1 MIMNI
6 DLLITN
12 KNKFEK
18 LLECGQSP
26 WLDNISRCMI
36 DSGELKSLVDNN
48 IIAGITSNPSIFEKA
63 IDSGKCN
70 YPEIIK
76 NMSSQGLDTFKIYD
90 AITQKDIK
98 DAAKILYPVY
108 EKTEGNDGFVS
119 IEVPPNIAMDTET
132 SVKEAERIFYSINE
146 PNLLIKIPATKE
158 GLSAITQIIAKGIN
172 VNVTLM
178 FSLTHYINVADAYME
193 GLEIALKNGININ
206 KIHSVAS
213 VFISRLD
220 TMIDKLLDD
229 ILNNNAG
236 NADNKSRISS
246 LKGMAAVANVK
257 VIYNRFLEVLNSG
270 RFKKLK
276 SAGANIQRPLWA
288 STSTKNPDYYDLK
301 YVEPLIAKNTV
312 NTLPEQTIESIAD
325 HGNIKSDTA
334 SYDFENSVNILN
346 ELKKLGI
353 DTEQA
358 GEILQKEGVKS
369 FEESYNKLLDSIKNV

>member
-1 MIMNI
+1 MNI
-6 DLLITN
+6 DLLVSN
-12 KNKFEK
+12 KNKFKK

-48 IIAGITSNPSIFEKA
+48 IITGITSNPSIFEKA
-63 IDSGKCN
+63 IDSGMCN
-70 YPEIIK
+70 YPETIK

-98 DAAKILYPVY
+98 DAAKLLYPVY
-108 EKTEGNDGFVS
+108 KKTAGNDGFVS

-132 SVKEAERIFYSINE
+132 SVKEAARIFYSINE

-178 FSLTHYINVADAYME
+178 FSLTHYINVADAYMK
-193 GLEIALKNGININ
+193 GLESALKNGININ

-213 VFISRLD
+213 IFISRLD

-229 ILNNNAG
+229 ILNNNDG
-236 NADNKSRISS
+236 NADNKNKIIS
-246 LKGMAAVANVK
+246 LKGMAAVANIK
-257 VIYNRFLEVLNSG
+257 VIYNKFFEIFNSG
-270 RFKKLK
+270 RFKKLE

-334 SYDFENSVNILN
+334 SYDYENSVNILN

>member
-1 MIMNI
+1 MNI
-6 DLLITN
+6 DLLVSN
-12 KNKFEK
+12 KNKFKK

-48 IIAGITSNPSIFEKA
+48 IITGITSNPSIFEKA

-70 YPEIIK
+70 YPETIK
-76 NMSSQGLDTFKIYD
+76 KMSSQGLDIFKIYD

-98 DAAKILYPVY
+98 DAAKLLYPVY

-132 SVKEAERIFYSINE
+132 SVKEAARIFYSINE

-193 GLEIALKNGININ
+193 GLESALKNGISIN

-236 NADNKSRISS
+236 NADNKNKIIS
-246 LKGMAAVANVK
+246 LKGMAAVANIK
-257 VIYNRFLEVLNSG
+257 VIYNKFLEIFNSG
-270 RFKKLK
+270 RFKKLE
-276 SAGANIQRPLWA
+276 SMGANIQRPLWA

>member
-1 MIMNI
+1 MNI
-6 DLLITN
+6 NLLVSN

-36 DSGELKSLVDNN
+36 DSGELKPLVDNN
-48 IIAGITSNPSIFEKA
+48 IITGITSNPSIFEKA

-70 YPEIIK
+70 YPETIK
-76 NMSSQGLDTFKIYD
+76 KMSSPQSLDAFKIYD

-98 DAAKILYPVY
+98 DAAKILYPIY
-108 EKTEGNDGFVS
+108 KKTEGNDGFVS
-119 IEVPPNIAMDTET
+119 IEVPPNIATDTET
-132 SVKEAERIFYSINE
+132 SVKEAMRIFYSINE

-158 GLSAITQIIAKGIN
+158 GLPAITQIIAKGIN

-193 GLEIALKNGININ
+193 GLEIALKNGISIN

-220 TMIDKLLDD
+220 TMIDTLLDN
-229 ILNNNAG
+229 ILKNNN
-236 NADNKSRISS
+236 NADNKSKIIS
-246 LKGMAAVANVK
+246 LKGMAAVANIK
-257 VIYNRFLEVLNSG
+257 VIYNKFFEIFNSG
-270 RFKKLK
+270 RFKKLE
-276 SAGANIQRPLWA
+276 SMGANIQKPLWA

-325 HGNIKSDTA
+325 HGNIKSDTV

-369 FEESYNKLLDSIKNV
+369 FEESYDKLLDLIKNV

>member
-1 MIMNI
+1 MNI
-6 DLLITN
+6 DLLISN
-12 KNKFEK
+12 RKKFGE
-18 LLECGQSP
+18 LIECGQSP

-36 DSGELKSLVDNN
+36 DSGELKLLVDNN
-48 IIAGITSNPSIFEKA
+48 IITGITSNPSIFEKA

-70 YPEIIK
+70 YPETIK
-76 NMSSQGLDTFKIYD
+76 KMSSQGLDTFEVYD
-90 AITQKDIK
+90 AITQRDIK

-108 EKTEGNDGFVS
+108 KKTYGKDGFVS
-119 IEVPPNIAMDTET
+119 IEVPPDIATDTET
-132 SVKEAERIFYSINE
+132 SIKEAERIFQAINE

-158 GLSAITQIIAKGIN
+158 GLSAITRIIGKGIN

-193 GLEIALKNGININ
+193 GLEMAHKNGIDIN

-220 TMIDKLLDD
+220 TMADNLLDNV
-229 ILNNNAG
+229 LNKAG
-236 NADNKSRISS
+236 GDAKSGIIS
-246 LKGMAAVANVK
+246 LKGQAAVANAK
-257 VIYNRFLEVLNSG
+257 VIYNKFIDIFNGE
-270 RFKKLK
+270 RFKKLE
-276 SAGANIQRPLWA
+276 SMGANIQRPLWA

-301 YVEPLIAKNTV
+301 YVEPIVAKNTV

-325 HGNIKSDTA
+325 HGNIKPDTA
-334 SYDFENSVNILN
+334 ELDIESSVNILN
-346 ELKKLGI
+346 ELKKIGI

-369 FEESYNKLLDSIKNV
+369 FEESYDKLLDSIKNV

>member
-1 MIMNI
+1 MNI
-6 DLLITN
+6 DLLVSN
-12 KNKFEK
+12 KNKFAK

-48 IIAGITSNPSIFEKA
+48 IITGITSNPSIFEKA

-70 YPEIIK
+70 YPETIK
-76 NMSSQGLDTFKIYD
+76 KMSSQGLDTFKIYD

-98 DAAKILYPVY
+98 DAAKLLYPVY

-132 SVKEAERIFYSINE
+132 SVKEAARIFYSINE

-193 GLEIALKNGININ
+193 GLESALKNGISIN

-236 NADNKSRISS
+236 NADNKNKIIS
-246 LKGMAAVANVK
+246 LKGMAAVANIK
-257 VIYNRFLEVLNSG
+257 VIYNKFLEIFNSG
-270 RFKKLK
+270 RFKKLE
-276 SAGANIQRPLWA
+276 SMGANIQRPLWA

-346 ELKKLGI
+346 ELKQLGI

>member
-1 MIMNI
+1 MNI
-6 DLLITN
+6 NLLVSN

-48 IIAGITSNPSIFEKA
+48 IITGITSNPSIFEKA

-70 YPEIIK
+70 YPETIK
-76 NMSSQGLDTFKIYD
+76 KMSSPQSLDAFKIYD

-98 DAAKILYPVY
+98 DAAKILYPIY
-108 EKTEGNDGFVS
+108 KKTEGNDGFVS
-119 IEVPPNIAMDTET
+119 IEVPPNIATDTET
-132 SVKEAERIFYSINE
+132 SVKEAMRIFYSINE

-158 GLSAITQIIAKGIN
+158 GLPAITQIIAKGIN

-193 GLEIALKNGININ
+193 GLEIALKNGISIN

-220 TMIDKLLDD
+220 TMIDTLLDN
-229 ILNNNAG
+229 ILKNNN
-236 NADNKSRISS
+236 NADNKSKIIS
-246 LKGMAAVANVK
+246 LKGMAAVANIK
-257 VIYNRFLEVLNSG
+257 VIYNKFFEIFNSG
-270 RFKKLK
+270 RFKKLE
-276 SAGANIQRPLWA
+276 SMGANIQKPLWA

-325 HGNIKSDTA
+325 HGNIKSDTV

-369 FEESYNKLLDSIKNV
+369 FEESYDKLLDLIKNV